1 MAGMMSKWC
10 QILDEVLSQLKNKGW
25 VETEEAIRR
34 TGLAKVDASRII
46 DFLSELDLIKFNAS
60 KEKIRITD
68 HASKL
73 LNLPDS

>member
-1 MAGMMSKWC
+1 MSKWC
-10 QILDEVLSQLKNKGW
+10 QIIEDVLSQLTNRGW
-25 VETEEAIRR
+25 VETEEAIGR
-34 TGLAKVDASRII
+34 TGLVKADASRILN
-46 DFLSELDLIKFNAS
+46 FLSESGLIKFNAS